1 MPHWKGLLI
10 ACAATLA
17 VTLSLSVLPM
27 AGGRMKEGAGDVSV
41 FRPVPVKRLSSDTIV
56 DTMLGLNLSLKVK
69 KVAWNGTVLSVDLSN
84 EEYGNDVDRW
94 MDDLRRLFELAFN
107 RTENVSRVLVRFVAP
122 LGPEIEGVRSD
133 VRLLAAV
140 DVRRT
145 DAWLSTELSNLSA
158 AKPFQDEIWRQR
170 LRLSASQL

>member
-1 MPHWKGLLI
+1 MPQWKGLLA

-17 VTLSLSVLPM
+17 VTLLITALP
-27 AGGRMKEGAGDVSV
+27 AADRRMKEGAGDVSV

-69 KVAWNGTVLSVDLSN
+69 KVAWNGSVLTVDLAD
-84 EEYGNDVDRW
+84 EEYGNAVDGG
-94 MDDLRRLFELAFN
+94 MDDLRRLFEFAFN
-107 RTENVSRVLVRFVAP
+107 RTDNVSRVLVRFVAP
-122 LGPEIEGVRSD
+122 LQPESDEARSD
-133 VRLLAAV
+133 VRVVAAV

-158 AKPFQDEIWRQR
+158 ARPFQDEIWRQR
-170 LRLSASQL
+170 LRLSGSQL